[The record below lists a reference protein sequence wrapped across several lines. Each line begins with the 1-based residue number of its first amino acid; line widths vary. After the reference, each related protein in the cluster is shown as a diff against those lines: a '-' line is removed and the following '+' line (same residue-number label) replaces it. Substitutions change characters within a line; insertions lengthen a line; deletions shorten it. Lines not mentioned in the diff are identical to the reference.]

1 MRQPV
6 LLLLHVVHGSV
17 FSSGFVQ
24 PSGDWIPFMEA
35 AITLI
40 YQLAEGA
47 DEISARILQVCS
59 QKVLDKLQEA
69 DGQKA
74 GKEKSW

>member
-1 MRQPV
+1 
-6 LLLLHVVHGSV
+6 
-17 FSSGFVQ
+17 
-24 PSGDWIPFMEA
+24 MEA